1 MSSEENKNPCKCNY
15 NNISMEPTRKQK
27 NKDNTRS
34 GRNGQDLIIEDII
47 KTYGINTIRKLFNE
61 KYYTQLD
68 QFIHLLANTE
78 PGPSETK
85 KNLKKKFDNI
95 SKQIIFEDSKRIF
108 NKKIVPV
115 AKELVTYINKSSGQD
130 ELDELDQLGNK
141 KIGGSYFDDDIE
153 TEQDY
158 NDYYGLNVKPTIKP
172 LNFDKLFKKL

>member
-1 MSSEENKNPCKCNY
+1 MTGEDQTTTLCKCNY
-15 NNISMEPTRKQK
+15 NNISMVSTRKQK

-34 GRNGQDLIIEDII
+34 RRVGEQLVIEDII

-78 PGPSETK
+78 PGSNETK

-95 SKQIIFEDSKRIF
+95 SKEIIFEDSKRIF

-115 AKELVTYINKSSGQD
+115 AKELVTYINKPSHPD
-130 ELDELDQLGNK
+130 ELENTK
-141 KIGGSYFDDDIE
+141 KSGGSYFDDDIE

-158 NDYYGLNVKPTIKP
+158 DDYYGLNVKSTIKP